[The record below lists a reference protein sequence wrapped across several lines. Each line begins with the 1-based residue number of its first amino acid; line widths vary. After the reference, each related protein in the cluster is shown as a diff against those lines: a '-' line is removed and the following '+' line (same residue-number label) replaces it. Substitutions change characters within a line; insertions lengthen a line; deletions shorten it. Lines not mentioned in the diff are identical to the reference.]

1 LAEFSNGTSSGA
13 HTFAEKLPKGQT
25 MTLQR
30 MVMVFLAA
38 FFLSLFLPSIYAL
51 EEKKPDAHQ
60 LVSQQERLVG
70 VWEIAQTKEPGKPYR
85 EGYRGLPFVSKGAN
99 AFTLVLEYRKDG
111 TFRRTSRI
119 GDKETIQD
127 GTWKFSGHELRHRR
141 TGARDEEVM
150 YVRFDNADQYTS
162 LEVFEGTSDPGLF
175 AQFRRT
181 K

>member
-1 LAEFSNGTSSGA
+1 
-13 HTFAEKLPKGQT
+13 
-25 MTLQR
+25 
-30 MVMVFLAA
+30 MVLLAA
-38 FFLSLFLPSIYAL
+38 FFLSIFLPSIYAL
-51 EEKKPDAHQ
+51 DEKKTDARQQAVPQEQ
-60 LVSQQERLVG
+60 LLG

-85 EGYRGLPFVSKGAN
+85 DGYKGMPFVSRGAN
-99 AFTLVLEYRKDG
+99 AFTLVLEYRNDG

-150 YVRFDNADQYTS
+150 YVRFDNPDQYTS
-162 LEVFEGTSDPGLF
+162 LEVFESTSDPGLF